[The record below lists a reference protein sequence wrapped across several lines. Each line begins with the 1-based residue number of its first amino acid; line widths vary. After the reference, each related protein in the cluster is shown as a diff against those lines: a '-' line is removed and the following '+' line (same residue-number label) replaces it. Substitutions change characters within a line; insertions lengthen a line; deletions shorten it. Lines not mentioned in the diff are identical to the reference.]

1 MRDLWIFLHLLGVV
15 VWIGGMSFAHF
26 CLRPAAMQWPPPQRL
41 PLMAGAL
48 GRFFG
53 QVSVALVLLW
63 ISGVAMML
71 QVGFARSPG
80 TWHAMMGIALVM
92 TIVFGVIRLRHY
104 PKLLGAIA
112 SADWPS
118 AGAALN
124 AIRVLVTVNLG
135 LGLLTIAIATLGR
148 TI

>member
-1 MRDLWIFLHLLGVV
+1 MRDLWIFLHLIGVA

-41 PLMAGAL
+41 PLMADAL

-53 QVSVALVLLW
+53 QVGAAIAVLW
-63 ISGVAMML
+63 VSGIAMML
-71 QVGFARSPG
+71 QTGFGQAPG
-80 TWHAMMGIALVM
+80 SWHAMMGVALVM
-92 TIVFGVIRLRHY
+92 TVVFAVIRLQRY
-104 PKLLGAIA
+104 PRLRRAI
-112 SADWPS
+112 SGADWPS

-124 AIRVLVTVNLG
+124 GIRVLVTVNLG

-148 TI
+148 MI

>member
-1 MRDLWIFLHLLGVV
+1 MRDLWIFLHLIGVV
-15 VWIGGMSFAHF
+15 AWIRGMSFAHS

-48 GRFFG
+48 GRFFVH
-53 QVSVALVLLW
+53 VSVALVLLW
-63 ISGVAMML
+63 ASGIAMML
-71 QVGFARSPG
+71 QTGFAQAPG
-80 TWHAMMGIALVM
+80 SWHAMMGIALVM
-92 TIVFGVIRLRHY
+92 TVVFAVIRLRHG
-104 PKLLGAIA
+104 PRLRGAIA

-124 AIRVLVTVNLG
+124 AIRRLVTLNLG

-148 TI
+148 MA